1 MGLMALLAAGAALGP
16 GVSSSIAPGAALL
29 AVGALALLA
38 GHAWALTVAAPA
50 HVLLA
55 GRAVADAPPAIVAI
69 VLVTAL
75 PAAVLCGSLA
85 SGAIRRFY
93 ESRRATPAVAR

>member
-1 MGLMALLAAGAALGP
+1 MGLMALLAAGAALVP

-38 GHAWALTVAAPA
+38 GHAWASIVAAPA

-55 GRAVADAPPAIVAI
+55 GRAVAGAPLVTVAI
-69 VLVTAL
+69 VLLTAV
-75 PAAVLCGSLA
+75 PAARLCGSVA
-85 SGAIRRFY
+85 GGAIQRLY
-93 ESRRATPAVAR
+93 GSRRATRA